1 VQNMPQIVDHNGQPI
16 NTGLLKTTI
25 ATPTTTGVRQI
36 IASASH
42 GLDPELLGNMLR
54 QAVNGDASA
63 YLRLAEDM
71 EEKYL
76 HYGSELST
84 RKRALVGLEL
94 YVEPAGDDAV
104 SQRAAELVEQAL
116 APIKENLF
124 DILDAIGKGFSVHEI
139 DWETSAKQWMPVGL
153 SCSPTG
159 CRSGARSRKRS
170 TCARTAISM
179 VRRWPRTNSS
189 PTRSRPSRAC

>member
-1 VQNMPQIVDHNGQPI
+1 MASRLTPACLNHHRHPDHHRG
-16 NTGLLKTTI
+16 
-25 ATPTTTGVRQI
+25 
-36 IASASH
+36 ASDHCLASH
-42 GLDPELLGNMLR
+42 GLDPELLGHMLR

-153 SCSPTG
+153 SYLQPYWLQIRREEPETLYL
-159 CRSGARSRKRS
+159 RSDSNIYGETLA
-170 TCARTAISM
+170 
-179 VRRWPRTNSS
+179 RTNSS
-189 PTRSRPSRAC
+189 PTR

>member
-1 VQNMPQIVDHNGQPI
+1 MQNMARILGPDGQPI
-16 NTGLLKTTI
+16 DIGLLKTTI

-42 GLDPELLGNMLR
+42 GLDPELLGHMLR

-94 YVEPAGDDAV
+94 YVE
-104 SQRAAELVEQAL
+104 
-116 APIKENLF
+116 
-124 DILDAIGKGFSVHEI
+124 
-139 DWETSAKQWMPVGL
+139 
-153 SCSPTG
+153 
-159 CRSGARSRKRS
+159 
-170 TCARTAISM
+170 
-179 VRRWPRTNSS
+179 
-189 PTRSRPSRAC
+189 